1 MKSYTSI
8 DIFDIHEKGVVV
20 KYRGENTHP
29 NKLVAY
35 RVFVT
40 LLNKTF
46 DYEYRYKYLV
56 GNGKH
61 FKTWRGAKGYIRS
74 IFRHF
79 TPSSFWR

>member
-8 DIFDIHEKGVVV
+8 NIFDIHEKGVVL
-20 KYRGENTHP
+20 KYRGDNTHP
-29 NKLVAY
+29 NKLIAC

-40 LLNKTF
+40 LLNKHVV
-46 DYEYRYKYLV
+46 YRYKYLV
-56 GNGKH
+56 GSGKP